1 MYRASPF
8 TIDARYRDGDGRKDS
23 IEGLEGYNRMLS
35 PCPSRKNVK
44 LDANGFVS
52 QVNHVNRYRLFYFM
66 VIFSSASCSQ
76 VTGTD
81 ENVIVLYTFKAET

>member
-1 MYRASPF
+1 MHRASPY
-8 TIDARYRDGDGRKDS
+8 TIDARYRDGEGRKDS

-52 QVNHVNRYRLFYFM
+52 QVNNLNRCRLIYFI
-66 VIFSSASCSQ
+66 VIFRSLALCSEVAS
-76 VTGTD
+76 
-81 ENVIVLYTFKAET
+81 NR